1 MGNKMQ
7 NMTPQKPISK
17 PPIITMVGMA
27 GTGKTTLAA
36 MFPSPVFIQAEE
48 SGAVF
53 DSWEE
58 DAKPDLFPLLPAA
71 KCNAAKKGVLEVSTR
86 AAFKDQLRYLITTQ
100 HNYKTVVIDSASA
113 LHRMLENELCVRDNV
128 DNVADSCGGFHK
140 GYITLADWHLEIMK
154 ILNMLRNRGMTIII
168 LCHTGIQR
176 LKNRPDEDDY
186 TVYSLDINEK
196 SVPVYVNYSDAIL
209 YIAKNEFVK
218 GKQTDKKGTLTKWG
232 KIVQTGERKIIT
244 TGDGKVG
251 FVHAKN
257 RYNMP
262 AEIQFTQGENPLLQ
276 YIKFFNQQPTNISE
290 Q

>member
-1 MGNKMQ
+1 MQ
-7 NMTPQKPISK
+7 NLTPQKPISK
-17 PPIITMVGMA
+17 PPIITLVGLA

-36 MFPSPVFIQAEE
+36 MFPNPVFIQAEE

-53 DSWEE
+53 DSWPEE
-58 DAKPDLFPLLPAA
+58 SKPDLFPLLPSS
-71 KCNAAKKGVLEVSTR
+71 KSNAAKKGVLEVSTR
-86 AAFKDQLRYLITTQ
+86 ASFKDQLRYLITTQ
-100 HNYKTVVIDSASA
+100 HNYQTLVIDSASA

-140 GYITLADWHLEIMK
+140 GYIALADWHLEIMK

-218 GKQTDKKGTLTKWG
+218 GKVVDKKGAITKWG
-232 KIVQTGERKIIT
+232 KIVQTGDRKIIT

-262 AEIQFTQGENPLLQ
+262 AEIPFNQGENPLLQ
-276 YIKFFNQQPTNISE
+276 YISFFNQPQQQNISE
-290 Q
+290 